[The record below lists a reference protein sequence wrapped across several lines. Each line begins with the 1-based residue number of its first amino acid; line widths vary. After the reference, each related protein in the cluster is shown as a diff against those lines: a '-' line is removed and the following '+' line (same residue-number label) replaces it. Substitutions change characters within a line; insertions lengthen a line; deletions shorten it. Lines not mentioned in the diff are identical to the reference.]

1 MKRILSFFMCVF
13 IAGSLCSCKK
23 IDFSDYSS
31 IVQTIEEKAESIIAE
46 KFDINDITVENPPVY
61 QSENELML
69 NDADNKIW
77 TLNPATVSANEN
89 LCYNCLTKEQR
100 RIYCILLTAANKMTT
115 GWISLG
121 NCKSTYQTDVSVAYR
136 AVMSDYPD
144 LFWLPSSYFLGN
156 RGKPYSDILI
166 AFCYH
171 NDGGNCDYIIKKDD
185 KNKMKTELETVV
197 SSIADGAKDF
207 DSVYEKELY
216 IHDRICEITSYE
228 VSSDPLIYTAYGA
241 LVSGKAVCEGYSRAL
256 QLICSKIRIPCVLVY
271 GDAQGEGHMWNVINV
286 DGDWYHLDVTWDD
299 SKSEIYHTYFNVC
312 DSEILESHTE
322 YNTYIPQIDKT
333 FPKEEKYNLLSYIC
347 DSTKFNYFTY
357 NNAFLDRSC
366 VSTADTIRSE
376 YLKGKNYTQLKVTDT
391 ALLSELNIL
400 YTPYLA
406 KLQLKLNKLFGNNIL
421 LKSISITNN
430 IVTLCW

>member
-1 MKRILSFFMCVF
+1 MKRILSIFLCIF
-13 IAGSLCSCKK
+13 IAGSLCSCEK

-31 IVQTIEEKAESIIAE
+31 IVQTIEEKAESIIAQ
-46 KFDINDITVENPPVY
+46 KFDIDDITVENPPVY
-61 QSENELML
+61 QTENELML

-77 TLNPATVSANEN
+77 TLNPTTVSANEN

-121 NCKSTYQTDVSVAYR
+121 NCKSTYQTDISVAYR

-156 RGKPYSDILI
+156 RGKPYSDVLI

-171 NDGGNCDYIIKKDD
+171 TDDSNCDYIIRTGDRD
-185 KNKMKTELETVV
+185 KMKSELETVV
-197 SSIADGAKDF
+197 SSIIDGAKNF

-216 IHDRICEITSYE
+216 IHDRICEKASYE

-241 LVSGKAVCEGYSRAL
+241 LVSGKAVCEGYSRAM
-256 QLICSKIRIPCVLVY
+256 QLICSKIGIPCVLVY

-286 DGDWYHLDVTWDD
+286 DGGWYHLDVTWDD
-299 SKSEIYHTYFNVC
+299 SNSEIYHTYFNLC

-322 YNTYIPQIDKT
+322 YDTYIPQIDKT

-347 DSTKFNYFTY
+347 DSTKLNYFTY

-366 VSTADTIRSE
+366 VLTTDTIRSE
-376 YLKGKNYTQLKVTDT
+376 YLKGKNYAQLKVTDT
-391 ALLSELNIL
+391 SLLSELNIL

-406 KLQLKLNKLFGNNIL
+406 KLQLRLNKSFGNGISI
-421 LKSISITNN
+421 KGISITNN
-430 IVTLCW
+430 IVTLYW